1 MYRLFQY
8 KLPETA
14 SEKTTPQGK
23 TALTPESPPSQPLF
37 DLPGDRNIF
46 KSPWKEED
54 GKVVEETTTL
64 QKPHLSTICWSDELP
79 LAVIDGEILTKG
91 DEDSKFQFRVE
102 TIARDGVGI
111 RFISDGEYV
120 WLTSGDEGE
129 DLSFLKENIKSQ
141 VPSHLPEKS
150 PFEK

>member
-14 SEKTTPQGK
+14 SKKTTPQGK
-23 TALTPESPPSQPLF
+23 TALPPESPPSQPLV

-79 LAVIDGEILTKG
+79 LVIINGEILAKG
-91 DEDSKFQFRVE
+91 DEDSKSQFRVE
-102 TIARDGVGI
+102 TITHDKVGI
-111 RFISDGEYV
+111 RFIGNGEYV
-120 WLTSGDEGE
+120 WLTFSAERE
-129 DLSFLKENIKSQ
+129 YLSFSQ
-141 VPSHLPEKS
+141 
-150 PFEK
+150 